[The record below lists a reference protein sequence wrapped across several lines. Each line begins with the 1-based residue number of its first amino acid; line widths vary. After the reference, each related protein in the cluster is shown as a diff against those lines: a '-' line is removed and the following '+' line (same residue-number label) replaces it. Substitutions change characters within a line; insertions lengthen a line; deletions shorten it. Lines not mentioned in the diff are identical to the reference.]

1 VKVVFEPGDIAAAFN
16 ADPEF
21 RLCARFWTGVLE
33 FGVGA
38 RVYAI
43 TMADGAVAGV
53 TVADAAPLPA
63 DAATPGSGLVRI
75 SAPDYDWSQLVKT
88 PAPPFYLDYYGASA
102 HHDFEL
108 GGDQDTLW
116 AYYPAIRR
124 TTDLFRTIATVTEDA
139 S

>member
-1 VKVVFEPGDIAAAFN
+1 VKVVFEPGDIAEAFN

-33 FGVGA
+33 FVVGN
-38 RVYAI
+38 RVYTV
-43 TMADGAVAGV
+43 TMADGAVDGV
-53 TVADAAPLPA
+53 TAGDAAPLPA
-63 DAATPGSGLVRI
+63 EATQAGSGLVRI

-108 GGDQDTLW
+108 GGDADTLW

-124 TTDLFRTIATVTEDA
+124 TTDLFRAIAKVTEDA
-139 S
+139 